1 MQSLWCYTGK
11 SGCRVFGNWVL
22 HTCSKRA
29 YFPATRVAKDTCKSA
44 TRNKQLHTQ
53 YRRTERS
60 LNLLDAWYLRASGKC
75 LGVKMCHVFRYCNR
89 YYECDK
95 KLTDCKSTNLSS
107 AMSVLNEGLQAIVWV
122 SFRVSKLQL
131 IRPRE
136 VSDSHDGVCWR
147 FASFWI
153 LQCPLV
159 IAADNWKDR
168 RAFAFRVRQPNRHG
182 GSWK

>member
-11 SGCRVFGNWVL
+11 SGCRVL

-29 YFPATRVAKDTCKSA
+29 YFPATHVAKDTCKSA

-60 LNLLDAWYLRASGKC
+60 LNLLAAWYLRASGKC
-75 LGVKMCHVFRYCNR
+75 LGVKTCHLFRCSNR

-95 KLTDCKSTNLSS
+95 KLTDCKSTNVSS
-107 AMSVLNEGLQAIVWV
+107 AMSVLYEGQKAIAWV

-131 IRPRE
+131 IRPSE
-136 VSDSHDGVCWR
+136 VSDSHDGVC
-147 FASFWI
+147 
-153 LQCPLV
+153 
-159 IAADNWKDR
+159 
-168 RAFAFRVRQPNRHG
+168 
-182 GSWK
+182 